1 MITLVTFGLMLCRVF
16 PETNRLRK
24 FEGLKAESAVL
35 TEDTGITFQSRP
47 ISARLDSTDPAVIRR
62 PP

>member
-1 MITLVTFGLMLCRVF
+1 MITLVTFGLMLCKVF

-35 TEDTGITFQSRP
+35 TEDNRYYFPVPTNLGAAGFNGSGR
-47 ISARLDSTDPAVIRR
+47 D
-62 PP
+62 